1 MKSIS
6 DLIFRLWT
14 STILQT
20 IFYQKA
26 TPVSFCSKC
35 RVTLANEFFVKNS
48 HMPFISA
55 SLLVSQTLLQ
65 NITYHLFI
73 YCFYYELLLPI
84 MILMKSIDS
93 DRKAYHYEQETFN

>member
-35 RVTLANEFFVKNS
+35 RGTLANEFFVKNS

-65 NITYHLFI
+65 IFTAFLYIAFI
-73 YCFYYELLLPI
+73 INYCCLL
-84 MILMKSIDS
+84 
-93 DRKAYHYEQETFN
+93 